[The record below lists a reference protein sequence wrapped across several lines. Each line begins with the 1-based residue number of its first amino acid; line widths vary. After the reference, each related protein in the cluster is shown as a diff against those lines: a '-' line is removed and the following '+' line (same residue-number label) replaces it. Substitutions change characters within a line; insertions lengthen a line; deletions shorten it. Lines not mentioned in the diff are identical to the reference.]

1 VAVRSYP
8 ARGQRGASQRAAG
21 RLPARAAGGLFG
33 ATTEALRMRSAGPLW
48 EAVRRTVSTLRERW
62 IWVARDRGGGGGR
75 LGDLSGRPVQA
86 VLLDRVDASPV
97 QVQAAD
103 RLLAEHPLGT
113 PPL

>member
-1 VAVRSYP
+1 VA
-8 ARGQRGASQRAAG
+8 AA
-21 RLPARAAGGLFG
+21 
-33 ATTEALRMRSAGPLW
+33 
-48 EAVRRTVSTLRERW
+48 
-62 IWVARDRGGGGGR
+62 DC
-75 LGDLSGRPVQA
+75 GDLSGRPVQA